1 MHRLFSLHI
10 APVSRMM
17 AQDSSGWTPGWTE
30 TRSRSYGL
38 KEDQVQMLL
47 NQPGPGEQYASSVSN
62 RKPCWNFSK
71 SVGFLGAQDRLVQ
84 YSG

>member
-1 MHRLFSLHI
+1 MHRLFSLDI

-38 KEDQVQMLL
+38 KEDQVQSSGWTPGWTETRSRSYGLKEDQVQMLL
-47 NQPGPGEQYASSVSN
+47 NQPGPG
-62 RKPCWNFSK
+62 
-71 SVGFLGAQDRLVQ
+71 
-84 YSG
+84 

>member
-1 MHRLFSLHI
+1 MHRLFSLDI

-47 NQPGPGEQYASSVSN
+47 NQPGPVGPGTV
-62 RKPCWNFSK
+62 CIFSI
-71 SVGFLGAQDRLVQ
+71 
-84 YSG
+84 